1 MTHADSQIAFRE
13 SSRFCRLPIMQPNH
27 LNLAVPDVLETRA
40 FFEKYFGF
48 GDLERA

>member
-1 MTHADSQIAFRE
+1 MQAFVDYR
-13 SSRFCRLPIMQPNH
+13 IMKPNH

-48 GDLERA
+48 RHSEGMKGNDDDRGDD